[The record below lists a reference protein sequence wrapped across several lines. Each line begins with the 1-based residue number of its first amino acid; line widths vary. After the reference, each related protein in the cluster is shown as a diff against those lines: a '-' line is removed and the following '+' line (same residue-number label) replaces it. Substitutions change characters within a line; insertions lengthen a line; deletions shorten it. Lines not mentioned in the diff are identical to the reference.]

1 MAELTNSGHAVDLA
15 SIVTGHEGMNDR
27 ELMTD
32 HPEMTGEITEELTM
46 IGTELETLNQ
56 EAIGEK
62 TNTKVLPTG
71 VAIVIESKTEAGQI
85 GLLTSTSQ
93 GRLTVIM
100 KEAMK
105 EGINLEVGIPMTEIE
120 GRLRTE
126 KEGL

>member
-1 MAELTNSGHAVDLA
+1 
-15 SIVTGHEGMNDR
+15 
-27 ELMTD
+27 MTD
-32 HPEMTGEITEELTM
+32 HSEMTGEITEELTM

-71 VAIVIESKTEAGQI
+71 VAIVIESKTEVGQI
-85 GLLTSTSQ
+85 GQLTSTSQ

-100 KEAMK
+100 TEAMI

>member
-15 SIVTGHEGMNDR
+15 SIVTGYEGMNDR

-71 VAIVIESKTEAGQI
+71 VAIVIESKTEVGQI
-85 GLLTSTSQ
+85 GQLTSTSQ

-100 KEAMK
+100 TEAMI